1 MIEDLIA
8 YILNSIEESGH
19 RPVLK
24 EEYTMMKAFN
34 AFQLVACFAAAPFGI
49 QWLSTATFT
58 GAPAAFWVGIVVYVV
73 GFFGMCVCVH
83 DDV

>member
-24 EEYTMMKAFN
+24 EGIMLKAFN
-34 AFQLVACFAAAPFGI
+34 AFQLVFCFAAAPFAI
-49 QWLSTATFT
+49 QWVSTAEFV
-58 GAPAAFWVGIVVYVV
+58 GHQAAMWVGIVAYVA
-73 GFFGMCVCVH
+73 GFIGMCVCVH
-83 DDV
+83 DEV